1 MNTEDPQILL
11 PSSFRDPSGFL
22 FTQRGILFRQINQC
36 AKDDYNELI
45 SSGLYK
51 ELVDKGLLV
60 SHVETDKPAYLPENA
75 FKIIRPELIPF
86 ISYPYEWSFSQLKD
100 AALLT
105 LEIQKIS
112 IEHGMTLKDASG
124 FNIQFIGYRPVFIDT
139 LSFSIYEKDQ
149 PWIAYRQFCKHFLAT
164 LSLMRYKDITLNR
177 LLSLHIDG
185 IPLELA
191 STLLPFKT
199 CLNIGLFLHIHCH
212 ARSEKYYANETDLDK
227 LKTSRPVSKRAQ
239 LGIIDNL
246 LTTIQHMQAPG
257 KTLEW
262 TDYYSNTNYETE
274 AFKEKQKF
282 VETNISSI
290 KPKMVWDLGANV
302 GVFSEL
308 AAKYSK
314 YVLAM
319 DMDATCVE
327 NNFQRIKHSSRLN
340 ILPLVIDLSNPS
352 PAIGWQNKE
361 RDSLL
366 QRGPVDIIL
375 ALALIHHLV
384 ISNNLTMPQLCKFFS
399 ETCDNLII
407 EFVPKSDS
415 QVKKLLM
422 TREDIFTDYNQ
433 SSFENTF
440 LVHFDILNK
449 QKLSGSERTI
459 YLMRKITNTR

>member
-1 MNTEDPQILL
+1 
-11 PSSFRDPSGFL
+11 
-22 FTQRGILFRQINQC
+22 
-36 AKDDYNELI
+36 
-45 SSGLYK
+45 
-51 ELVDKGLLV
+51 
-60 SHVETDKPAYLPENA
+60 
-75 FKIIRPELIPF
+75 
-86 ISYPYEWSFSQLKD
+86 
-100 AALLT
+100 
-105 LEIQKIS
+105 
-112 IEHGMTLKDASG
+112 
-124 FNIQFIGYRPVFIDT
+124 
-139 LSFSIYEKDQ
+139 
-149 PWIAYRQFCKHFLAT
+149 
-164 LSLMRYKDITLNR
+164 
-177 LLSLHIDG
+177 
-185 IPLELA
+185 
-191 STLLPFKT
+191 
-199 CLNIGLFLHIHCH
+199 
-212 ARSEKYYANETDLDK
+212 
-227 LKTSRPVSKRAQ
+227 
-239 LGIIDNL
+239 
-246 LTTIQHMQAPG
+246 
-257 KTLEW
+257 
-262 TDYYSNTNYETE
+262 
-274 AFKEKQKF
+274 
-282 VETNISSI
+282 
-290 KPKMVWDLGANV
+290 MVWDLGANV

-384 ISNNLTMPQLCKFFS
+384 ISNNLTIPQLCKFFS